1 MSFTS
6 AMDGAAAIPGSSR
19 AAAGAAPRHQAPRL
33 SIISPAYNERDN
45 IRPLVGAI
53 AAVMGDARWE
63 LIVVDDDSP
72 DGTADEVFAV
82 ARDGYPVRCIRR
94 IGRRGLA
101 SAVVEGAL
109 AASAEVIAVIDAD
122 LQHDERLLPQMLAL
136 IEAGEADLVVG
147 SRHVDGGGVGDWS
160 HERQK
165 MSGFATWCANLALGT
180 GISDPMSGFF
190 AIRRDVFHGCVYDL
204 SQQGYK
210 ILLDVISSAPRALTI
225 AELPYVFRNRTQGE
239 SKVDLMIML
248 EFLFLLIEK
257 ATGGRVPPRF
267 VLFSAVGGL
276 GLAFHLAVMEL
287 LRAFGSGFMVAQ
299 TVATLSAMTL
309 NFVVNNSVTYRSQRL
324 RGRRFVIGYL
334 VFCLVCSIGAI
345 ANIGVADL
353 VKAGYDNWP
362 LAGVAGALMSAVFN
376 FGVATQFVW
385 TQRRRARRPAIARRQ
400 HPAAG
405 GAAPDQ

>member
-1 MSFTS
+1 MSVEVIS
-6 AMDGAAAIPGSSR
+6 PR
-19 AAAGAAPRHQAPRL
+19 AADSGLMAGVPQL
-33 SIISPAYNERDN
+33 SIISPAYNERAN
-45 IRPLVGAI
+45 IRPLV
-53 AAVMGDARWE
+53 AAVAAALGETRWE

-72 DGTADEVFAV
+72 DGTAEEVFAI
-82 ARDGYPVRCIRR
+82 AREGYPVRGIRR

-109 AASAEVIAVIDAD
+109 AANAPVIAVIDAD
-122 LQHDERLLPQMLAL
+122 LQHDEKLLPEMLAL
-136 IEAGEADLVVG
+136 IADGDSDLVVG

-160 HERQK
+160 KDRQA
-165 MSGFATWCANLALGT
+165 MSSFATWCANLALGT

-190 AIRRDVFHGCVYDL
+190 AIRREVFHASVHDL

-210 ILLDVISSAPRALTI
+210 ILLDIISSAPY
-225 AELPYVFRNRTQGE
+225 ELRITEIPYVFRNRVEGE

-257 ATGGRVPPRF
+257 VTRGLIPPRF

-276 GLAFHLAVMEL
+276 GLVAHLAVL
-287 LRAFGSGFMVAQ
+287 QTLKSFGTTFLVAQ
-299 TVATLSAMTL
+299 ATATAAAMTL
-309 NFVVNNSVTYRSQRL
+309 NYVVNNSVTYRSQRL

-334 VFCLVCSIGAI
+334 VFCLVCSIGTL

-353 VKAGYDNWP
+353 VLAGEGNWA

-385 TQRRRARRPAIARRQ
+385 SERRRPRRPRVRRS
-400 HPAAG
+400 PAV
-405 GAAPDQ
+405 Q